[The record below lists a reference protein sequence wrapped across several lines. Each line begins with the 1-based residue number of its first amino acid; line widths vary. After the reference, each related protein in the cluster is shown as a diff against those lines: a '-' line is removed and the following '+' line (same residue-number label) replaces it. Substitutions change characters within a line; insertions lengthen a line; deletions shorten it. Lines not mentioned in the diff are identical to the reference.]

1 MLKQGEITV
10 GLCRYRRRLTTWQ
23 TSQGSKNAWLDEVEE
38 LGGCKCGY
46 EDSASTNFSTSDVW
60 VSVRSRVLWVASL
73 FSTTR
78 CGDISVLW
86 DPEGRGAAGFEIGVT
101 PSDLG

>member
-1 MLKQGEITV
+1 MHSWMKLESWVDAG
-10 GLCRYRRRLTTWQ
+10 Y
-23 TSQGSKNAWLDEVEE
+23 
-38 LGGCKCGY
+38 GY
-46 EDSASTNFSTSDVW
+46 EDSAASTNFSTSDVW

-78 CGDISVLW
+78 CGDISVLR
-86 DPEGRGAAGFEIGVT
+86 DPGGRGAAGFEIGVT